1 MGSFFCKVNLLG
13 RRETVV
19 RFIHTAD
26 NHLGSPFKGLG
37 KKDSQM
43 AKKAKEASYR
53 AFEVII
59 DRAIEEKVDFLIV
72 AGDLYDTEFQ
82 HIQERVFVIK
92 QFERL
97 RQLQIPVFLV
107 QGNHDFWQE
116 SALHMSFP
124 DNTYVFGTSV
134 ETIYLTTKSN
144 ERIALTGFSYPRRWV
159 SERMVNDFPNRESH
173 VDVQIGIYHGF
184 LDGSDK
190 EAAAYA
196 PFSIGEMQAKQY
208 DYWALG
214 HIHQRQV
221 LSDDPL
227 IVYPGNS
234 QGFKRKELGVKGAYL
249 VNLTPTKTTSNQN
262 QIEFFETSPIIWLE
276 EEVDL
281 KGLVTFQ
288 ELALAISTK
297 ISHLHL
303 DEKRF
308 FLLSLVLTN
317 FDDLSQEVFHLLREE
332 DSLIALQELID
343 SDKQL
348 LYLYQIKLGP
358 VQEQVFWPQ
367 QEQLEESFQ
376 DSKAYYQ
383 APQYFQKAL
392 TDLMSNRDYAN
403 LRDSLPINQQ
413 FQEDVMGQVEI
424 LLNQSFHKGVDS

>member
-1 MGSFFCKVNLLG
+1 M
-13 RRETVV
+13 V

-43 AKKAKEASYR
+43 AKQAKEASYR
-53 AFEVII
+53 AFEGII
-59 DRAIEEKVDFLIV
+59 DKAIEEKVDFLIV

-97 RQLQIPVFLV
+97 RQVQIPVFLV

-134 ETIYLTTKSN
+134 ETIYLTTRSN
-144 ERIALTGFSYPRRWV
+144 EKVALTGFSYPRRWV
-159 SERMVNDFPNRESH
+159 RERMVNDFPHRQSH

-190 EAAAYA
+190 ETAAYA
-196 PFSIGEMQAKQY
+196 PFSIREMQAKQY

-249 VNLTPTKTTSNQN
+249 VNLDPTKTATNHHQL
-262 QIEFFETSPIIWLE
+262 EFFETSPIIWLE
-276 EEVDL
+276 EEVNL

-288 ELALAISTK
+288 DLALAISTQ
-297 ISHLHL
+297 ISHMHL
-303 DEKRF
+303 NEERL
-308 FLLSLVLTN
+308 FLLSLVLTDY
-317 FDDLSQEVFHLLREE
+317 DDLSQEVFHLIRQEE
-332 DSLIALQELID
+332 SLTALQELID
-343 SDKQL
+343 PDKQL
-348 LYLYQIKLGP
+348 VYFYQLKLGP
-358 VQEQVFWPQ
+358 AQEKVFWPQ

-376 DSKAYYQ
+376 ASKSYYQ
-383 APQYFQKAL
+383 TPEHFQKAL
-392 TDLMSNRDYAN
+392 TDLMSNRDYAS

-413 FQEDVMGQVEI
+413 FQEDVMGQVEV
-424 LLNQSFHKGVDS
+424 LLNQAFQKGADA